1 MLTTQDVTRDGSRGA
16 YKPRTNSIMHL
27 QLRFRRLMVP
37 ISSCFT
43 CMLRRYFHRCENSEH
58 IFVNHA
64 DPKQFSFTYTLFIMH
79 NTIIQ
84 RFSQGTNL
92 NRNIFTNLCLERI
105 WNLQMRLYVSL
116 PFFPL
121 NVAHNNTS
129 YISSTAASVTHGRI
143 KIVRGYHCLQI
154 FITLPKFDFLL

>member
-92 NRNIFTNLCLERI
+92 NRNIFTNLCLGRI
-105 WNLQMRLYVSL
+105 WNSQMRSYVSV
-116 PFFPL
+116 FFFL
-121 NVAHNNTS
+121 FNVACDSIS
-129 YISSTAASVTHGRI
+129 YISSTVASVTYARI
-143 KIVRGYHCLQI
+143 KIVRRYYCYLILIIVHES
-154 FITLPKFDFLL
+154 DFRY